1 MLLYTPKRIKC
12 AGVIA
17 VANQSALRMGLSW
30 MIWLGSVSFHESL
43 KVERES
49 EDQAEIFPVDRTGP
63 TVAGFE
69 DEGPSVRK
77 GRQFPEGGKGKE
89 VNSRGV

>member
-1 MLLYTPKRIKC
+1 
-12 AGVIA
+12 
-17 VANQSALRMGLSW
+17 

-49 EDQAEIFPVDRTGP
+49 EDQAEIFPLDRTRP

-69 DEGPSVRK
+69 DEGPLCKEST
-77 GRQFPEGGKGKE
+77 QCPEGGKGE
-89 VNSRGV
+89 EMNFWLELLERNAVPPSTLIFTW